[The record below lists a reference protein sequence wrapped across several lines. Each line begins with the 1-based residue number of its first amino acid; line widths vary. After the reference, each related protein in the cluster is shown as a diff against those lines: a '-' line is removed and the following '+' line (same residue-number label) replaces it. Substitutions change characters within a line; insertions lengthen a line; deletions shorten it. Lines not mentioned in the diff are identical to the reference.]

1 MQNVL
6 KGLSYPDNEFDYVHM
21 RMMIYYFSPEELSQL
36 LVEISRILKPGGY
49 YEIVDTSYT
58 IRNAGPIS
66 NKVVNTD
73 CKCNLYNYIIA
84 WSIN

>member
-1 MQNVL
+1 MQNIL

-36 LVEISRILKPGGY
+36 LTEISRVLKPGGY

-58 IRNAGPIS
+58 IRHAGPIS

-73 CKCNLYNYIIA
+73 RKCDLYSYLLHEI
-84 WSIN
+84 